1 MVISMSTVLFSQKWQ
16 LMHLVHHGKYC
27 AHTCIPKAWLKDLT
41 YITGS
46 VKFQNNYDGKIQ
58 LCWTGCLNEMF
69 VLYREHTHHSLFFFF
84 FFPFLMLYKEVRE
97 LRQFRSD
104 IRLWWRWY
112 KAVDSI
118 LANSQRTMHKGIG
131 STWSWSQL
139 PSWTACRVFAT
150 LILLN
155 VIVSAFLSLIH
166 VNPFTRKQLQ

>member
-1 MVISMSTVLFSQKWQ
+1 MANTVHTPAYLKLDWKILHTSQALWSFKTIMMVRFSFVDQAAWMRCLF
-16 LMHLVHHGKYC
+16 
-27 AHTCIPKAWLKDLT
+27 
-41 YITGS
+41 YIE
-46 VKFQNNYDGKIQ
+46 N
-58 LCWTGCLNEMF
+58 
-69 VLYREHTHHSLFFFF
+69 THIIVYFFFF